1 MEQGHEIVK
10 MNLNDV
16 GIVMKYINDGT
27 KVQLWWTDYV
37 ANDWTEVFDTLGQ
50 AFSRLALLIECCDN
64 DWGRFF
70 MGEEGFHKE
79 EHKKFVEASLSPA
92 AL

>member
-16 GIVMKYINDGT
+16 GIVMQYINDGT

-37 ANDWTEVFDTLGQ
+37 ANDLTEVYDTLGQ
-50 AFSRLALLIECCDN
+50 AFSRLALLIECRGN
-64 DWGRFF
+64 DWDRYFI
-70 MGEEGFHKE
+70 GEEGFHNQE
-79 EHKKFVEASLSPA
+79 YRKFVEASLSPA
-92 AL
+92 SL

>member
-16 GIVMKYINDGT
+16 GIVMQYINDGT

-37 ANDWTEVFDTLGQ
+37 ANDLTEVFDTLGQ
-50 AFSRLALLIECCDN
+50 AFSRLALLIECRSN
-64 DWGRFF
+64 DWDRFF
-70 MGEEGFHKE
+70 NGDVGFHNQE
-79 EHKKFVEASLSPA
+79 YRKFVEASLTQLS
-92 AL
+92 L